1 MRTIIAALPTQI
13 NSVFFQNIPKSC
25 QPMPLTPSAVSVFD
39 PDLTD
44 RTAVARQL
52 DFADHQAE
60 VPTHVHRKG
69 QLILALHGAVT
80 CTADNEI
87 WIVPPN
93 CGVWIPGGVP
103 HSARATA
110 NARLNY
116 LFVNPGAAKL
126 PEDCCTLSI
135 SPMIREMVDRLAQEP
150 ADYPPVGHAAR
161 LARVILDEL
170 VEMPRERFNLPIS
183 SHPKIRAIAH
193 ALTLTPSDRST
204 SAEWAKR
211 VAMSDRSLS
220 RLMIRETGLTF
231 GRWRQ
236 QLHLVVALRELA
248 SGSKVQ
254 NVATELGYN
263 SVNAFITMFKK
274 ALGSTPAQYFAQRGA
289 LPPSAPKRSM
299 ASSMDGQ
306 NQPEKNKK
314 TTTDLIESPPGSG

>member
-1 MRTIIAALPTQI
+1 
-13 NSVFFQNIPKSC
+13 
-25 QPMPLTPSAVSVFD
+25 MPISRSAVSVFD

-44 RTAVARQL
+44 RPAVARQL
-52 DFADHQAE
+52 DFADHEAE
-60 VPTHVHRKG
+60 VPMHVHRKG

-116 LFVNPGAAKL
+116 LFVEPGAVKL
-126 PEDCCTLSI
+126 PEDCCTLFI
-135 SPMIREMVDRLAQEP
+135 SPLIREMVERLAHEP
-150 ADYPPVGHAAR
+150 ADYPLDSHAAR
-161 LARVILDEL
+161 FARVVLDEL
-170 VEMPRERFNLPIS
+170 VEMPREHFNLPIS
-183 SHPKIRAIAH
+183 GNPKIRAIAD
-193 ALTLTPSDRST
+193 ALTVEPSDRST

-211 VAMSDRSLS
+211 VAMSERSLA

-248 SGSKVQ
+248 SGATVQ
-254 NVATELGYN
+254 NVAAELGYD

-274 ALGSTPAQYFAQRGA
+274 ALGSTPAQYFAQRRA
-289 LPPSAPKRSM
+289 TLPSVHKREPK
-299 ASSMDGQ
+299 
-306 NQPEKNKK
+306 E
-314 TTTDLIESPPGSG
+314 

>member
-1 MRTIIAALPTQI
+1 
-13 NSVFFQNIPKSC
+13 
-25 QPMPLTPSAVSVFD
+25 MPVSRSAVSVFD

-44 RTAVARQL
+44 RPAVARQL
-52 DFADHQAE
+52 DFADHEAE
-60 VPTHVHRKG
+60 VPMHAHRKG

-93 CGVWIPGGVP
+93 CAVWIPGGVP

-116 LFVNPGAAKL
+116 LFVEPGAAKL

-135 SPMIREMVDRLAQEP
+135 SPMIREMVDRLAHEP
-150 ADYPPVGHAAR
+150 ADYPSDGHAAR
-161 LARVILDEL
+161 LARVALDEL

-183 SHPKIRAIAH
+183 SNLRIRAIAD
-193 ALTLTPSDRST
+193 ALTVEPSDRST

-211 VAMSDRSLS
+211 LAMSERSLA

-248 SGSKVQ
+248 SGATVQ
-254 NVATELGYN
+254 TVAAELGYD

-274 ALGSTPAQYFAQRGA
+274 ALGSTPAQYFAQRRA
-289 LPPSAPKRSM
+289 LLPSILKQVPN
-299 ASSMDGQ
+299 D
-306 NQPEKNKK
+306 
-314 TTTDLIESPPGSG
+314 